1 MQGDGSSYVLVVAS
15 YGGHAASVVVV
26 VSYTWRKGNINIITC
41 TDKITKQAYQ
51 EVNAKKV
58 LCASIS
64 RSKYNTL
71 TFTFLLS
78 QEQLEHRSRFNTI
91 TLTSLLSQ
99 EQIKHSHGHLSVISG
114 ADKTLSWSPLFYLR
128 GR

>member
-51 EVNAKKV
+51 EVNAKKGSM
-58 LCASIS
+58 CNYI
-64 RSKYNTL
+64 K
-71 TFTFLLS
+71 
-78 QEQLEHRSRFNTI
+78 
-91 TLTSLLSQ
+91 
-99 EQIKHSHGHLSVISG
+99 EQIEHYHLSIISG
-114 ADKTLSWSPLFYLR
+114 ADRTLSWTPLYYLR

>member
-78 QEQLEHRSRFNTI
+78 QEQIEHRSRFNTY
-91 TLTSLLSQ
+91 
-99 EQIKHSHGHLSVISG
+99 HSHLSIISG
-114 ADKTLSWSPLFYLR
+114 ADKTLSWSPLCYLR